1 MHLTKL
7 LNTPDGKLIIIRKAE
22 EYDANGII
30 DCFNDVMSE
39 EIYLLGDVY
48 LGGEEFLSMRIED
61 QENELILV
69 ADHNKNIIGVLT
81 LTRESYRKNN
91 HVAVLGIAIRYGY
104 RHMGIGTVLMKTSF
118 EWAKENGIEKICLE
132 VFSTNKNAISLYQ
145 KLGFEIEGIKKK
157 QFKIRGEYVDD
168 ILMAKFL

>member
-7 LNTPDGKLIIIRKAE
+7 LNTPDGKIIIIRMAE
-22 EYDANGII
+22 DTDANGII

-48 LGGEEFLSMRIED
+48 LGGEEFLSMRIGD
-61 QENELILV
+61 NENELILV
-69 ADHNKNIIGVLT
+69 ADHNKKIVGVLT
-81 LTRESYRKNN
+81 LTKESFRKNN
-91 HVAVLGIAIRYGY
+91 HVAVLGIAIRYGF
-104 RHMGIGTVLMKTSF
+104 RHLGIGTSLMQTSF
-118 EWAKENGIEKICLE
+118 EWARKKGIEKICLE
-132 VFSTNKNAISLYQ
+132 VFSTNTNAISLYK
-145 KLGFEIEGIKKK
+145 KLGFEVEGIKKK